1 LVRTAGDNHGFNVP
15 FGTPRTY
22 SQSAEAETRPRNI
35 AVMWCIKAWNAPV
48 DQGSIDIAALAVLAQ
63 QASEINQG
71 TAKVATQA
79 QTNTGADDSVIVT
92 PKKLTWGFQFQ
103 KSGIG
108 YCVFPSWLG
117 GFTIQWGVYSIVS
130 STTDQT
136 ISFPLTFPNAA
147 LSAVALS
154 DYTPGSGS
162 VGFVAMGAL
171 NKNGF
176 TVRSSSGTSTRWLA
190 VGC

>member
-1 LVRTAGDNHGFNVP
+1 
-15 FGTPRTY
+15 
-22 SQSAEAETRPRNI
+22 
-35 AVMWCIKAWNAPV
+35 MWCIKAWNAPIN
-48 DQGSIDIAALAVLAQ
+48 QGNIDIAALAVLAQ
-63 QASEINQG
+63 QASETNQG

-79 QTNTGADDSVIVT
+79 QTNAGADDSVIVT
-92 PKKLTWGFQFQ
+92 PKKLTWGFQFL
-103 KSGIG
+103 KSGTG

-117 GFTIQWGVYSIVS
+117 GFIIQWGVYTIVS

-136 ISFPLTFPNAA
+136 VAFPLTFPSAA

-171 NKNGF
+171 NKAGF